1 MLRSLIHFGLAALLV
16 IAPALCCCTV
26 RLLAGQ
32 LTPFPRPNP
41 TCPAC
46 PPSEPALESCC
57 QAGETAGRDADPK
70 QHSKH
75 PKPISPQHCDMCFVQ
90 PDAIP
95 PESAP
100 EITDP
105 QPMGERIPIALLGLT
120 ALPIEH
126 LGLLG
131 GLDPP
136 ERAGV
141 DPRFDSLFMRHVLR
155 C

>member
-1 MLRSLIHFGLAALLV
+1 
-16 IAPALCCCTV
+16 
-26 RLLAGQ
+26 
-32 LTPFPRPNP
+32 
-41 TCPAC
+41 
-46 PPSEPALESCC
+46 
-57 QAGETAGRDADPK
+57 
-70 QHSKH
+70 
-75 PKPISPQHCDMCFVQ
+75 MCFVQ

-100 EITDP
+100 EVTDP
-105 QPMGERIPIALLGLT
+105 QPMGELIPIALLGLT
-120 ALPIEH
+120 ALPPEH

-131 GLDPP
+131 GLDSP